1 MTGNPAPHQGKERQ
15 QIASDQAGQ
24 DQEKAEKQSGDSPG
38 TIPGPDII
46 AYNLKKGE
54 RPGGMKVRY
63 KIKVETGR
71 KARELDERQAE
82 IIKEL
87 LSWARQQQRR
97 T

>member
-1 MTGNPAPHQGKERQ
+1 MATDQPGRDPGK
-15 QIASDQAGQ
+15 AG
-24 DQEKAEKQSGDSPG
+24 KRAANSPEA
-38 TIPGPDII
+38 IPGPDII
-46 AYNLKKGE
+46 AYNLRKGE

>member
-1 MTGNPAPHQGKERQ
+1 MAT
-15 QIASDQAGQ
+15 DQAGQ
-24 DQEKAEKQSGDSPG
+24 DPGKAEEQAGNSPG

-46 AYNLKKGE
+46 AYNLRKGE

>member
-1 MTGNPAPHQGKERQ
+1 MAD
-15 QIASDQAGQ
+15 DQAGQ
-24 DQEKAEKQSGDSPG
+24 DPGKAEKQAGDSPV

-63 KIKVETGR
+63 KIKVETGP

-82 IIKEL
+82 VIREL
-87 LSWARQQQRR
+87 LQWARQHQHQQR

>member
-1 MTGNPAPHQGKERQ
+1 MVDDQPERDPGK
-15 QIASDQAGQ
+15 AG
-24 DQEKAEKQSGDSPG
+24 KRAINSSGA
-38 TIPGPDII
+38 IPGPDII
-46 AYNLKKGE
+46 AYNLRKEE

>member
-1 MTGNPAPHQGKERQ
+1 LHNPLGV
-15 QIASDQAGQ
+15 
-24 DQEKAEKQSGDSPG
+24 
-38 TIPGPDII
+38 IPGPDII
-46 AYNLKKGE
+46 AYNLRKEE
-54 RPGGMKVRY
+54 RPGGMKARY

-87 LSWARQQQRR
+87 LSWARQRQHP

>member
-1 MTGNPAPHQGKERQ
+1 M
-15 QIASDQAGQ
+15 
-24 DQEKAEKQSGDSPG
+24 KA
-38 TIPGPDII
+38 
-46 AYNLKKGE
+46 
-54 RPGGMKVRY
+54 RY